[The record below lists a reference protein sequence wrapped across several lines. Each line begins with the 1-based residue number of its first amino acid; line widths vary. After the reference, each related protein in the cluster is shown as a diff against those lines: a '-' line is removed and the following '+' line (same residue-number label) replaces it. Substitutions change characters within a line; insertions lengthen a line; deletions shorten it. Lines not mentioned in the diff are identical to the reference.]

1 MIVMMQ
7 GSYHLQSGDV
17 LLPPEVLLVLW
28 SHGSHHV
35 VEIHYD
41 VYK

>member
-1 MIVMMQ
+1 MMQ
-7 GSYHLQSGDV
+7 ESYHLQPGDV

-28 SHGSHHV
+28 SHSGQHV